1 MLGRRR
7 NEIAQ
12 KATEA
17 AQTVQAVKEFREL
30 YRPAA
35 FIQNRKH
42 KKLKPYV
49 ESNDASVVGM

>member
-1 MLGRRR
+1 MLGRRQ

-17 AQTVQAVKEFREL
+17 AQTVQAVNFREL